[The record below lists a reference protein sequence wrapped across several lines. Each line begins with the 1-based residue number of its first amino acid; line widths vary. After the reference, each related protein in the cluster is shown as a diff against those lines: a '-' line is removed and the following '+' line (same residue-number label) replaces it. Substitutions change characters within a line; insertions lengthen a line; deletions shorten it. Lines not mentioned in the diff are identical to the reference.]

1 MIKLSDI
8 IKASSGKFFTVTF
21 TKKDGSIRTLNGRLG
36 VTKYLK
42 GGKSTLSPDQ
52 FITVYDV
59 QSKGYRAVNVD
70 TIQSV
75 TVDGILYQHAD

>member
-1 MIKLSDI
+1 MLTLAEI

-42 GGKSTLSPDQ
+42 GGKSTLNPDQ

-59 QSKGYRAVNVD
+59 QSQGYRAVNVD

-75 TVDGILYQHAD
+75 TVDGILYQYAD